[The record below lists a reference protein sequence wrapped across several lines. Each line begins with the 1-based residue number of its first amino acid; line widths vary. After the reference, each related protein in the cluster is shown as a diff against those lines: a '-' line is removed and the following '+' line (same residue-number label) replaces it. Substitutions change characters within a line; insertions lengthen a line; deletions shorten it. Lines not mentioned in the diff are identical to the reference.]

1 MNQTSGVAADKR
13 SRMRLKK
20 CRFDAIKPC
29 GLIFRRVSLGKNP
42 SGDNYYGNEHVD
54 FDGLVLQSLRLTET
68 LKLARSV
75 PDVLFLQIALDDGTI
90 NPVSSKIRRMFC

>member
-1 MNQTSGVAADKR
+1 M
-13 SRMRLKK
+13 
-20 CRFDAIKPC
+20 
-29 GLIFRRVSLGKNP
+29 
-42 SGDNYYGNEHVD
+42 D

-68 LKLARSV
+68 LKLSRSV